1 MPMVGTEK
9 FDYTP
14 AGMAA
19 AKKKAKITGKP
30 MKKAAKKVAKKK
42 SMVRKRGM

>member
-14 AGMAA
+14 AGIAA
-19 AKKKAKITGKP
+19 AKKKAKSTGKT
-30 MKKAAKKVAKKK
+30 MKKTAKKVAKKR

>member
-14 AGMAA
+14 AGIAA
-19 AKKKAKITGKP
+19 AKKMAKNTGKP
-30 MKKAAKKVAKKK
+30 MKKAAKKVAKKR